1 MIRRPPRSTL
11 FPYTTLFRSHR
22 NRPSDRRGNAHRAE
36 VRRDE
41 PEPVALAD
49 PLLRH
54 RAGPLLLDRRSLHGW
69 RKDVDSEVAADRGSP
84 HRAAAAPGPARTRQE
99 MREHMEQRPL
109 RSRGLVV
116 SAMGLGCMG
125 MSDFYGGRGGAAA
138 LPPTHPGPA
147 RGVTLL
153 PTPPIFLPLPQPH
166 TLGPGLRH
174 PRRRP

>member
-1 MIRRPPRSTL
+1 G
-11 FPYTTLFRSHR
+11 
-22 NRPSDRRGNAHRAE
+22 GNAHRAE

-69 RKDVDSEVAADRGSP
+69 RKDVDREVAADRGSP

-109 RSRGLVV
+109 VSTGLIV
-116 SAMGLGCMG
+116 SGMGLGCMG
-125 MSDFYGGRGGAAA
+125 MYDVYGGRDGAQA
-138 LPPTHPGPA
+138 LATLHRSLDLGI
-147 RGVTLL
+147 TLL
-153 PTPPIFLPLPQPH
+153 DTADIY
-166 TLGPGLRH
+166 GPFTNEQ
-174 PRRRP
+174 